1 MTEAEFLAALRKL
14 PLHPGATGLAD
25 DVARLDGLVLTTDTI
40 VEGVHYLA
48 DDAPADIA
56 WKLVAV
62 NLSDLAAKGA
72 TPEGVLLNYPLA
84 PEASSS
90 SAGAESDK
98 PQKTSTRSAAA
109 VLPSGSAVAERV
121 ARTMFDP
128 VRAQP
133 DVLPAGWD
141 GEFVA
146 GLAQVL
152 KAFACPLLGGDTV
165 SLPAGAPRVI
175 TLTAIGRVST
185 VPARTGARAGDTLY
199 VTGTIGDAGAGLRIA
214 RGEPGPAILLAAYRR
229 PQPRLAEG
237 SLLAPLVHAM
247 MDVSDGLLIDA
258 ARMTEASG
266 LALTIDLATVPLSP
280 AYRSFAGEERAARLA
295 AATAGDDYQLLF
307 AAPAGLALPI
317 PATAIGTFAAGR
329 GLALTDGETP
339 LELPESLGFTHRV

>member
-14 PLHPGATGLAD
+14 PLHPGATSLAD

-40 VEGVHYLA
+40 VEGVHYLT

-84 PEASSS
+84 P
-90 SAGAESDK
+90 SAGAGFASRK
-98 PQKTSTRSAAA
+98 PEKTPPRSTAAT
-109 VLPSGSAVAERV
+109 LPSGSAVNGLV
-121 ARTMFDP
+121 ARTTLDP
-128 VRAQP
+128 LLHAQP
-133 DVLPAGWD
+133 GTLPAGWD

-146 GLAQVL
+146 GLAQAL
-152 KAFACPLLGGDTV
+152 KAFACPLFGGDTV
-165 SLPAGAPRVI
+165 SLPVGAPRVI

-214 RGEPGPAILLAAYRR
+214 RGEPGPAALLAAYRR

-237 SLLAPLVHAM
+237 GILAPLVHAM

-266 LALTIDLATVPLSP
+266 LALTIDLAAVPLSP
-280 AYRSFAGEERAARLA
+280 AYRAFAGEDRAARLA

-307 AAPAGLALPI
+307 AAPAALALPI
-317 PATAIGTFAAGR
+317 PATPVGTFAVGT
-329 GLALTDGETP
+329 GIALTDDETP
-339 LELPESLGFTHRV
+339 VELPGSLGFTHRV